1 MKGKFVGQSFI
12 IFLLIPLV
20 LSIGILP
27 TLSFAEQDHL
37 KCRIQV
43 SADQS
48 LDPIEKFFALD
59 RCYGL
64 YDEEHRDCMRSIP
77 RDTSL
82 TFVEK
87 KIALKECASKKPN
100 PYIYEKDEYLHV
112 AEQIIDF
119 CDYFYPTHL
128 LTNEIEFFTV
138 VKHPYA
144 RPCLLLYADPI
155 WNYTG
160 TDRATALVNH
170 LHDKT
175 LEHLEKTKEERM
187 QSVEDARI
195 SQSRIMFLEDLFK
208 DQKKKTEFLE
218 NQLEEKDK
226 LIAKNDVVIQ
236 EQLNVIDE
244 FKKKN
249 IILTSTIGLD
259 TENKI
264 KLQECLENEIL
275 ETLTFIEKY
284 KTIQECTKTFNHIPV
299 AIDNSTI
306 TIISKKIIQGC
317 QDWYPAF
324 LILSERKFI
333 DAVKKPIIKV
343 CVLLYKAP
351 VWSYEGADRSQVMLD
366 VVESKVE
373 EYLNE
378 HKDFRETSVYNAFTT
393 SGRYMIVPQIFEF
406 GEEKIEVLEKQ
417 IEEKDKIIT
426 KQNAIILEQ
435 VITIKELYNKITNTG
450 FKKI

>member
-1 MKGKFVGQSFI
+1 VGQSFI

-20 LSIGILP
+20 LSIGLVP
-27 TLSFAEQDHL
+27 TISFAEQDHL

-43 SADQS
+43 SSDQS
-48 LDPIEKFFALD
+48 LDPREKFFALD

-64 YDEEHRDCMRSIP
+64 NDEDHIDCMRSIP
-77 RDTSL
+77 KDISL

-87 KIALKECASKKPN
+87 KLALQECASKKPN
-100 PYIYEKDEYLHV
+100 PYIYEKDQYLHV

-128 LTNEIEFFTV
+128 LTNEIEFFSV

-160 TDRATALVNH
+160 TDRATALMNH

-175 LEHLEKTKEERM
+175 LEHLEKTKEQRM
-187 QSVEDARI
+187 QSTEDARI
-195 SQSRIMFLEDLFK
+195 SQSRIMFIEDLFK
-208 DQKKKTEFLE
+208 EQKKKTEFLE

-236 EQLNVIDE
+236 EQLNVIE
-244 FKKKN
+244 KLKKKN
-249 IILTSTIGLD
+249 IVLTSTEVLD

-284 KTIQECTKTFNHIPV
+284 KTIQECTKTFNHIPIV
-299 AIDNSTI
+299 IDNSTI
-306 TIISKKIIQGC
+306 TTISKKIIQGC

-324 LILSERKFI
+324 LVLSERAFI
-333 DAVKKPIIKV
+333 DAINRPVIKL
-343 CVLLYKAP
+343 CPLLYNAP
-351 VWSYEGADRSQVMLD
+351 VWSYAGEDRPQVMLE
-366 VVESKVE
+366 VVESKVG

-378 HKDFRETSVYNAFTT
+378 HKDFRESSVYNAFVG
-393 SGRYMIVPQIFEF
+393 SGRYMIVPQIFDIE
-406 GEEKIEVLEKQ
+406 EEKIEILENQ
-417 IEEKDKIIT
+417 IEEKDKIIE
-426 KQNAIILEQ
+426 KQNDIILEQ
-435 VITIKELYNKITNTG
+435 ARTIMELYNKITNTD

>member
-1 MKGKFVGQSFI
+1 VRLNLI

-20 LSIGILP
+20 LSIGLIP

-43 SADQS
+43 SSDQS
-48 LDPIEKFFALD
+48 LDPREKFFALD

-64 YDEEHRDCMRSIP
+64 NDEEHIDCMRSIP

-87 KIALKECASKKPN
+87 KLALQECASKKPN
-100 PYIYEKDEYLHV
+100 PYIYETDQYLHV

-128 LTNEIEFFTV
+128 LTEEIEFLIV
-138 VKHPYA
+138 VKHPYG

-160 TDRATALVNH
+160 TDRAIALLNH

-187 QSVEDARI
+187 QGIEDARI
-195 SQSRIMFLEDLFK
+195 SQSRIMHLEDLFIK
-208 DQKKKTEFLE
+208 QENKIKFLE
-218 NQLEEKDK
+218 NQLIEKDE

-236 EQLNVIDE
+236 EQLNVIE
-244 FKKKN
+244 KFKKKN
-249 IILTSTIGLD
+249 IVLTSTEGLD
-259 TENKI
+259 PENKE
-264 KLQECLENEIL
+264 KLLECLENENL
-275 ETLTFIEKY
+275 KTLTFIEKY

-306 TIISKKIIQGC
+306 TIISKKIIEGC
-317 QDWYPAF
+317 TNWYPAF
-324 LILSERKFI
+324 QVLSERKFI
-333 DAVKKPIIKV
+333 DAVKRPVVKLCP
-343 CVLLYKAP
+343 LLYNAP
-351 VWSYEGADRSQVMLD
+351 VWSYEGEDRPQVLLE
-366 VVESKVE
+366 VVESKVH

-378 HKDFRETSVYNAFTT
+378 HKDFRENSVYNAFMST
-393 SGRYMIVPQIFEF
+393 GRYQIVPQIFDII
-406 GEEKIEVLEKQ
+406 EEKIEVIEKQ
-417 IEEKDKIIT
+417 IEEKNEIIA
-426 KQNAIILEQ
+426 KQNGIMLEQ
-435 VITIKELYNKITNTG
+435 ARTIKELYNKITNTSSE
-450 FKKI
+450 KI

>member
-1 MKGKFVGQSFI
+1 VSSFI
-12 IFLLIPLV
+12 IFVLIPLV
-20 LSIGILP
+20 LSIGLIP

-43 SADQS
+43 SSDQS
-48 LDPIEKFFALD
+48 LDPIEKYSALKK
-59 RCYGL
+59 CYGI
-64 YDEEHRDCMRSIP
+64 DEENHVACMRNVP
-77 RDTSL
+77 QDTSL
-82 TFVEK
+82 SFAQQK
-87 KIALKECASKKPN
+87 LALQECANKKPK
-100 PYIYEKDEYLHV
+100 PYIYEKDQYFHV

-128 LTNEIEFFTV
+128 ITEEIEFFTV

-187 QSVEDARI
+187 QNVEDSRI
-195 SQSRIMFLEDLFK
+195 SQSRIMFIEDIFK
-208 DQKKKTEFLE
+208 DQKKKIEFLE
-218 NQLEEKDK
+218 NQLVEKDE

-236 EQLNVIDE
+236 EQLNVIE
-244 FKKKN
+244 KFKKKN
-249 IILTSTIGLD
+249 IVLTSTEVID
-259 TENKI
+259 AENKM

-284 KTIQECTKTFNHIPV
+284 KTIQECTKTFYHIPV
-299 AIDNSTI
+299 VIDNSTI
-306 TIISKKIIQGC
+306 TTISKKIIEGC
-317 QDWYPAF
+317 TNAYPVF
-324 LILSERKFI
+324 LILSERDFVNAI
-333 DAVKKPIIKV
+333 QHPGVRV
-343 CVLLYKAP
+343 CPLLYKAP

-366 VVESKVE
+366 VVESKVQ

-378 HKDFRETSVYNAFTT
+378 HKDFRETSVYNAFIGT
-393 SGRYMIVPQIFEF
+393 GRYMIVPQIFEI

-417 IEEKDKIIT
+417 IEEKDKIIA

-435 VITIKELYNKITNTG
+435 AITIKELYNKITNTD